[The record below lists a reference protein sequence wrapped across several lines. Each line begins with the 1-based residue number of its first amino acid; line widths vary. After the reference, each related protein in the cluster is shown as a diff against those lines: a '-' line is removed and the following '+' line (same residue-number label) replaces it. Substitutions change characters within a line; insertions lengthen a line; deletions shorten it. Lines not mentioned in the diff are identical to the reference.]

1 MALLDNKSGDNGR
14 PLWDRFGDFI
24 SVGADRFAVLVSLLK
39 EAGLIDDGARPGG
52 SVVALAGRR
61 HIFVPAKHLDKRKA
75 VILLAHYDCVAGSPG
90 ANDNGAAVFTLA
102 QAAWNLRK
110 TGVKDW
116 LVIFTDK
123 EELRKGEKLTD
134 QGAFMLAH
142 GMKEAGF
149 KNNPCFIFD
158 TVGRGET
165 LVISTTAKHFLKESA
180 NLSWSTES
188 LTMRK
193 AVEDLN
199 YRALEAA
206 RKLNLVRL
214 VLLPT
219 PFSDD
224 AGFFRAGFPAQT
236 ITVLPQQEVSPFHLL
251 VRRNP
256 AVIRNLVAEA
266 EDAAV
271 SAGNEGA
278 FYPETWRLINSPR
291 DTADTLTPEG
301 FDIIEKFA
309 RALCMR
315 DRR

>member
-1 MALLDNKSGDNGR
+1 MAPLGNGNAGR
-14 PLWDRFGDFI
+14 PPWNRFDDFI
-24 SVGADRFAVLVSLLK
+24 SVGADRFAILVSLLQ
-39 EAGLIDDGARPGG
+39 EAGLIDDGGGARYGR
-52 SVVALAGRR
+52 SVVTLAGQR
-61 HIFVPAKHLDKRKA
+61 HIFVPAKSLDKRKA

-90 ANDNGAAVFTLA
+90 ANDNGAAVFTLIE
-102 QAAWNLRK
+102 AAWNLRK
-110 TGVKDW
+110 NGVKDW

-123 EELRKGEKLTD
+123 EELCKGERLTD
-134 QGAFMLAH
+134 QGSFALAC

-165 LVISTTAKHFLKESA
+165 LVISTTAKHLLKERA

-206 RKLNLVRL
+206 RKLNLTRF

-236 ITVLPQQEVSPFHLL
+236 ITVLPRREASSFHLF

-256 AVIRNLVAEA
+256 AAIHSLVAEA
-266 EDAAV
+266 EDAAARV
-271 SAGNEGA
+271 GNNGA
-278 FYPETWRLINSPR
+278 YPETWRLINSPQ
-291 DTADTLTPEG
+291 DTADTLTLESFG
-301 FDIIEKFA
+301 MIEKFA
-309 RALCMR
+309 HALCVR
-315 DRR
+315 G

>member
-1 MALLDNKSGDNGR
+1 VA
-14 PLWDRFGDFI
+14 PLGNNSKPPWSRFGDFI
-24 SVGADRFAVLVSLLK
+24 TVGADRFAVLASLLN
-39 EAGLIDDGARPGG
+39 EAGLIDNADGARPGG
-52 SVVALAGRR
+52 SVVTLAGRR
-61 HIFVPAKHLDKRKA
+61 HIFVPAKRLDKSKA

-90 ANDNGAAVFTLA
+90 ANDNGAAVFMLA
-102 QAAWNLRK
+102 CAAWNLRK
-110 TGVKDW
+110 GGVKDW
-116 LVIFTDK
+116 LIIFTDK
-123 EELRKGEKLTD
+123 EELCKGEKLTA
-134 QGAFMLAH
+134 QGSFTLAR

-158 TVGRGET
+158 TAGRGET
-165 LVISTTAKHFLKESA
+165 LVISTTAKHLLKERA

-193 AVEDLN
+193 AVENLN

-206 RKLNLVRL
+206 RKLNLTQL

-236 ITVLPQQEVSPFHLL
+236 ITVLPRQEVSPFHLL

-256 AVIRNLVAEA
+256 AVIHRLVAEA
-266 EDAAV
+266 EDAAGT
-271 SAGNEGA
+271 AGNDGA

-291 DTADTLTPEG
+291 DTVDTLTPESFG
-301 FDIIEKFA
+301 MIEKFA
-309 RALCMR
+309 CALCMR
-315 DRR
+315 AGG

>member
-1 MALLDNKSGDNGR
+1 VFPLGNGNDVR
-14 PLWDRFGDFI
+14 PLWNRFDDFI
-24 SVGADRFAVLVSLLK
+24 SVGADRFAILVSLLQD
-39 EAGLIDDGARPGG
+39 AGLIDDGGGARPGR
-52 SVVALAGRR
+52 SVVTLAGQR
-61 HIFVPAKHLDKRKA
+61 HIFVPAKCLDKRKA

-90 ANDNGAAVFTLA
+90 ANDNGAAVFTLVETA
-102 QAAWNLRK
+102 GNLRK
-110 TGVKDW
+110 NGVKDW

-123 EELRKGEKLTD
+123 EELGKGERLTN
-134 QGAFMLAH
+134 QGSFTLAC
-142 GMKEAGF
+142 GMREAGF

-165 LVISTTAKHFLKESA
+165 LVISTTAKYLLKESA

-206 RKLNLVRL
+206 RKLNLIRF

-236 ITVLPQQEVSPFHLL
+236 ITVLPRQEVSSFHLF

-256 AVIRNLVAEA
+256 AAIHSLVAEA
-266 EDAAV
+266 EDAAGK
-271 SAGNEGA
+271 AGNNGA
-278 FYPETWRLINSPR
+278 YPETWRLINSPQ
-291 DTADTLTPEG
+291 DTADTLTPESFG
-301 FDIIEKFA
+301 MIEKFA
-309 RALCMR
+309 YALCTR
-315 DRR
+315 YRR

>member
-1 MALLDNKSGDNGR
+1 VSSLGKGNNENGN
-14 PLWDRFGDFI
+14 PPWNRFGDFI
-24 SVGADRFAVLVSLLK
+24 SVGADRFAVLLSLLQ
-39 EAGLIDDGARPGG
+39 EAGLIDDEEGAYPGK
-52 SVVALAGRR
+52 SVVTLAGRR

-75 VILLAHYDCVAGSPG
+75 VILLAHYDCVEGSPG
-90 ANDNGAAVFTLA
+90 ANDNGAAVFTLVR
-102 QAAWNLRK
+102 AALNLRK
-110 TGVKDW
+110 RGVKDW

-123 EELRKGEKLTD
+123 EELCKGEKLTA
-134 QGAFMLAH
+134 QGSFALAR

-165 LVISTTAKHFLKESA
+165 LVISTTAKYLLKERA

-188 LTMRK
+188 LSMRK

-206 RKLNLVRL
+206 RKLNLTRL

-236 ITVLPQQEVSPFHLL
+236 ITVLPQQEVSPFHLM

-256 AVIRNLVAEA
+256 AVIHGLFA
-266 EDAAV
+266 DT
-271 SAGNEGA
+271 AGTGDGA

-291 DTADTLTPEG
+291 DTADTLTPEHFG
-301 FDIIEKFA
+301 MIEKFA

-315 DRR
+315 DRG

>member
-1 MALLDNKSGDNGR
+1 VASFDNIRR
-14 PLWDRFGDFI
+14 PWNRFGDFI
-24 SVGADRFAVLVSLLK
+24 TVGADRFAVLESLLQ
-39 EAGLIDDGARPGG
+39 ETGLIDDAGGARPGR
-52 SVVALAGRR
+52 SVVTLAGRR
-61 HIFVPAKHLDKRKA
+61 HIFVPAKTLDKSKA

-90 ANDNGAAVFTLA
+90 ANDNGAAVFTLIE
-102 QAAWNLRK
+102 AARKLRK
-110 TGVKDW
+110 GGVKDW

-123 EELRKGEKLTD
+123 EELQKGEKLTA
-134 QGAFMLAH
+134 QGSFTLAR

-165 LVISTTAKHFLKESA
+165 LVISTTAKHLLKERA

-188 LTMRK
+188 LVMRK

-206 RKLNLVRL
+206 RKLNLTRL
-214 VLLPT
+214 ALLPT

-236 ITVLPQQEVSPFHLL
+236 ITVLPRQEASPFHLL

-256 AVIRNLVAEA
+256 AVVHRLVAEA
-266 EDAAV
+266 EDAAGTAGT
-271 SAGNEGA
+271 AGNSGV
-278 FYPETWRLINSPR
+278 YPETWQLINSPR
-291 DTADTLTPEG
+291 DTADTLTPESFG
-301 FDIIEKFA
+301 MIEKFA
-309 RALCMR
+309 RVLCSR
-315 DRR
+315 GGA